1 MHVGVDKTYWNNSC
15 WLVGI
20 VFTLKKQGVDNVT
33 MSERMHE
40 MSGLSA
46 VESRFLILEE
56 MGRCIYF
63 LNYTF
68 ILLVSNIKILIKK
81 KHIFS

>member
-40 MSGLSA
+40 MSGKKSSGLTKMH
-46 VESRFLILEE
+46 VLLGEILGWVTSRD
-56 MGRCIYF
+56 
-63 LNYTF
+63 
-68 ILLVSNIKILIKK
+68 
-81 KHIFS
+81 FS